1 MAHRACR
8 FVHLAFVVAGAA
20 FTTAERPMMAM
31 IIAIGRIA
39 ALVSLRLS
47 DYDPSRLL
55 KMQLKWHWLRV
66 GVVYEFKALPTLPF
80 GSLLSFKRLLRST
93 WAT

>member
-20 FTTAERPMMAM
+20 FTTAERLMMAM

-47 DYDPSRLL
+47 DYDR
-55 KMQLKWHWLRV
+55 R
-66 GVVYEFKALPTLPF
+66 G
-80 GSLLSFKRLLRST
+80 
-93 WAT
+93 

>member
-1 MAHRACR
+1 MYLPAVEREAEEG
-8 FVHLAFVVAGAA
+8 VV
-20 FTTAERPMMAM
+20 
-31 IIAIGRIA
+31 IIGRQ
-39 ALVSLRLS
+39 L
-47 DYDPSRLL
+47 SRLL